1 MTTRFLDWTTGA
13 LAAAAELLLDEAAE
27 RGVAGLSGETVVVPG
42 ARAGRRLK
50 ELLVEQAGS
59 RGLRLLPP
67 RVTTVG
73 QLPELLFEQ
82 EAPPAG
88 RGVSTL
94 VWAQAA
100 RTQPPDRIGKL
111 YGEVPSRS
119 SLGEWVRIGQQL
131 RTLHREV
138 ARSGRRFS
146 DLAGIIRSTL
156 AGELARGEL
165 ERWAVL
171 TDIQDEALRLL
182 DREGLVDADMAR
194 IDALQRG
201 RLRSE
206 GEIWLVGI
214 TELPAITRRC
224 LQAVGDQVTA
234 LVHAPASRAADFDA
248 FGCLNVEAWAK
259 AKVDLTPDEVCITDR
274 PADQAVEV
282 ARAMAELAD
291 GRPPEDIVIG
301 APDPEVIPFVEERL
315 ASLGVSTR
323 DGAGR
328 DLRRTAPFR
337 LLTTLAELLGQR
349 RWEAFTAF
357 VRHPDVER
365 WLDTHLS
372 GAPELATSSAP
383 ASTPASP
390 PAGAWLGALD
400 EWYNQHLPAEVPAA
414 FGAKGFQGRTGKF
427 GDHVAAVLRLAGDEL
442 IGDLAAEPS
451 KRPVSAWVEPVLRLL
466 ERTYDGRT
474 LDINSPEHR
483 ELTRALGE
491 LGSAIQGWTTLPASV
506 DEACDVGS
514 ALKLFLGSAA
524 QTSIPFAPDR
534 ESVEILGWLELH
546 LDDAPITIVVGVN
559 APFLPESVQGDPFL
573 SESLR
578 VALELEQGALRLAR
592 ELYRLTAMKASGRT
606 LRLIGGRRSAA
617 GDRLRPSPLM
627 LADSRSD
634 RVAQR
639 LLTFYGGADEPGPPG
654 ASEAEAAERKLPEPA
669 ASKPD
674 APRGRA
680 ADGSPRP
687 DPAAGRSSFALP
699 PEALLTFI
707 PPDSLSVTQ
716 FARALTDPYRFAL
729 ERFRDCREVHD
740 REREMNG
747 ALFGSL
753 AHDVLEAFGRHV
765 AVDSSDEGVIR
776 AVLDDCLEEQVRT
789 RFGPGARFAQVTV
802 RLQVEQL
809 RSRLH
814 RFASWHAE
822 WIAAGWAVQGVE
834 CRTPQG
840 GARLDV
846 DGVPFGVRA
855 RVDRVDYHAATDRWA
870 VFDYKTSDAG
880 DPPEK
885 THRTGPKDEKV
896 WVDLQLPLYRWLLP
910 RLVDPDGE
918 PLFAGVSE
926 DQVEVGYL
934 RLPRTLD
941 DVGDAIAEWS
951 SDEYAGAMV
960 TARAVVRTL
969 RTGQVAFDPSIT
981 PKWPDPSMDALL
993 GRTQLAR
1000 AMDEADDADGG
1011 AE

>member
-1 MTTRFLDWTTGA
+1 MATRFLDWTTGA

-27 RGVAGLSGETVVVPG
+27 RGVADLSGRTVVVPG

-50 ELLVEQAGS
+50 ELLVEQTGS

-67 RVTTVG
+67 QVTTVG
-73 QLPELLFEQ
+73 QLPELLFDK
-82 EAPPAG
+82 EAPVA
-88 RGVSTL
+88 RRSVSTL

-100 RTQPPDRIGKL
+100 RTQSPERIGKL

-131 RTLHREV
+131 RTLHREI

-156 AGELARGEL
+156 SGELARGEL
-165 ERWAVL
+165 ERWEVL
-171 TDIQDEALRLL
+171 TDIQDQALRLL
-182 DREGLVDADMAR
+182 TREGLIDADIAR

-201 RLRSE
+201 QLRSE

-234 LVHAPASRAADFDA
+234 LVHAPASRATDFDA
-248 FGCLNVEAWAK
+248 FGCLKVEAWVK
-259 AKVDLTPDEVCITDR
+259 TKVDLTPDEVCIADR
-274 PADQAVEV
+274 PADQAQEV
-282 ARAMAELAD
+282 ARAMAELAH

-315 ASLGVSTR
+315 ASLGVTTR

-337 LLTTLAELLGQR
+337 LLTTLAELLGTR
-349 RWEAFTAF
+349 RWDAFTAF

-372 GAPELATSSAP
+372 GAPELAASSAP
-383 ASTPASP
+383 ASTTASTPAST

-400 EWYNQHLPAEVPAA
+400 EWYNAHLPAEVPAA
-414 FGAKGFQGRTGKF
+414 FGAKGFQGRAGDV
-427 GDHVAAVLRLAGDEL
+427 GDHVAAVLRLAGEEL
-442 IGDLAAEPS
+442 IEDLATDPS
-451 KRPVSAWVEPVLRLL
+451 KRPVSAWVEPVLRFL
-466 ERTYDGRT
+466 ERTYDGRS
-474 LDINSPEHR
+474 LDINNPEHR
-483 ELTRALGE
+483 ELTRALGG
-491 LGSAIQGWTTLPASV
+491 LGAAIQGWTALPASV

-524 QTSIPFAPDR
+524 QTSIPFAPDH

-578 VALELEQGALRLAR
+578 VALELEHGAHRQAR

-627 LADSRSD
+627 LADSRSE

-639 LLTFYGGADEPGPPG
+639 LLAFYGGPEASGQAGDGKRN
-654 ASEAEAAERKLPEPA
+654 ASE
-669 ASKPD
+669 PD
-674 APRGRA
+674 AA
-680 ADGSPRP
+680 AD
-687 DPAAGRSSFALP
+687 RSSFVLP
-699 PEALLTFI
+699 PEALLTFT

-729 ERFRDCREVHD
+729 ERFRNCREIHD
-740 REREMNG
+740 QEREMNG

-753 AHDVLEAFGRHV
+753 AHDVLEAFGSHP
-765 AVDSSDEGVIR
+765 AVDSSDERTIR
-776 AVLDDCLEEQVRT
+776 GVLDDCLAEEVRT
-789 RFGPGARFAQVTV
+789 RFGPAARFAQVTV

-809 RSRLH
+809 RTRLH
-814 RFASWHAE
+814 RFAAWHAE

-840 GARLDV
+840 GALLDV
-846 DGVPFGVRA
+846 DGVPFGIRA

-870 VFDYKTSDAG
+870 VFDYKTSDVG
-880 DPPEK
+880 EPPEK
-885 THRTGPKDEKV
+885 THRVGPKDEKV

-910 RLVDPDGE
+910 RVVDRDGE
-918 PLFAGVSE
+918 RLFERVSE
-926 DQVEVGYL
+926 DKVKVGYL
-934 RLPRTLD
+934 RLPRALD
-941 DVGDAIAEWS
+941 DVGAAFAEWS
-951 SDEYAGAMV
+951 SDEYAEAMD

-969 RTGQVAFDPSIT
+969 RTGQVAFDASIR

-1011 AE
+1011 SE